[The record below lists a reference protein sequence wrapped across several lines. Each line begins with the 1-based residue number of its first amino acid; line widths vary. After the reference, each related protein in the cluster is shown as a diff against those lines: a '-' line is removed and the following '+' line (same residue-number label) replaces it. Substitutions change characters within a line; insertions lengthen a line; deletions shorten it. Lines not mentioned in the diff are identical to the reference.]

1 MKQLNIPS
9 LLVLKWCFGISKGGL
24 GSGAIHTERVFPFQ
38 CATFPLFFYVNA
50 LDRRDRYARVSCL
63 LQRLAQDRSAAFLR
77 RSVKLKEV
85 QLLHPVPLINVS
97 SKAVDQSE
105 ELGGGASVASF
116 CLQ

>member
-1 MKQLNIPS
+1 MCYFSI
-9 LLVLKWCFGISKGGL
+9 
-24 GSGAIHTERVFPFQ
+24 VFL
-38 CATFPLFFYVNA
+38 CKHE
-50 LDRRDRYARVSCL
+50 LDGRDRYARVSRL